1 MSRNFHESFTQNEIA
16 PPTARATGLVFAAV
30 SGIVAIIWREQHI
43 TLWTASAAGVAFAA
57 ASLFAPAM
65 LKPLNKAWFYFG
77 LLLHRIVNPLVMF
90 AIFAVVFVPAGL
102 LMRIWHDP
110 LRSKRAKD
118 AATYWIDRPAEPN
131 TTKSMTNQF

>member
-16 PPTARATGLVFAAV
+16 RPTERATGLVFAAV
-30 SGIVAIIWREQHI
+30 AGIVAIIWRESHI
-43 TLWTASAAGVAFAA
+43 TLWRASAAGVALAA

-65 LKPLNKAWFYFG
+65 LKPLNGAWFYFG

-118 AATYWIDRPAEPN
+118 AATYWIDRGTEPN